1 MKKKTNTE
9 ENIFEE
15 FEYESSRINKSDIN
29 EIVSDEKDIINKT
42 SKLDSGRFKKFINQI
57 KLTLSL
63 IRDFKERRYTDVPWR
78 SMAMIAASILY
89 FVNPFDMV
97 PDILPIFGFT
107 DDALLFASV
116 FKSIQIDLEKY
127 CKWKGFKPENYF

>member
-15 FEYESSRINKSDIN
+15 FEYESSRINKSNIN

>member
-15 FEYESSRINKSDIN
+15 FEYESPRINKSDIN